1 MVEVVVLYDK
11 VLGRTGTTYD
21 DSPEILNLR
30 EPVGAGPLCGLLEEV
45 VSRFL
50 DQPLKALGRLPAP
63 PVL

>member
-21 DSPEILNLR
+21 DSLEILNLR

-50 DQPLKALGRLPAP
+50 DQPLKALGGLPAP